1 MDTQIERNFKELFAN
16 VSRNE
21 KEQNRALL
29 RQTEKLRQIILRLR
43 MNRTD
48 SGPRESER
56 EESSNVYAV
65 AGEYALH
72 R

>member
-1 MDTQIERNFKELFAN
+1 MDTQIERNFKDLFAN

-21 KEQNRALL
+21 KEQNRALI

-43 MNRTD
+43 MNRTA
-48 SGPRESER
+48 SGPLESER
-56 EESSNVYAV
+56 GESSNVYAV